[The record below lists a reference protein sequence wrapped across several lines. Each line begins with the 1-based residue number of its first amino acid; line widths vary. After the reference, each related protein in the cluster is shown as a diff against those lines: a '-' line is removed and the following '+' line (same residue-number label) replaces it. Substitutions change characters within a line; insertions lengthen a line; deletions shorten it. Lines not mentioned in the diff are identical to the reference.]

1 MTAPLDNAIGQCLE
15 TLRRHDRDRYLLHLF
30 APSRHRHVIVG
41 LFAFNAE
48 ISRTRDA
55 VSEPQ
60 LGLIRL
66 QWWRDAIAGLHPEA
80 QPPHEIL
87 QILRTEIL
95 TTPALCHGML
105 ALIDSRERDLDD
117 TPFADLAA
125 LRAYI
130 AATAGTLTETA
141 MRIGNHE
148 PSEIGLEAARH
159 SALAFGLSG
168 IALAVPYQV
177 RTGRRMLPTDMMAA
191 AGLRRDDL
199 RPDRTVPGLDRV
211 LHEIAGEAERE
222 LELAR
227 ALRRDVPTA
236 SLPVLLEASIA
247 DQRLRRLRGAS
258 FDPYALSERPAG
270 SMLPLR
276 LAWNAWRGTY

>member
-1 MTAPLDNAIGQCLE
+1 MTAALDTAIGQCLE

-30 APSRHRHVIVG
+30 APTRHRQVIAG

-48 ISRTRDA
+48 IARTRDS

-66 QWWRDAIAGLHPEA
+66 QWWRDAIAGLHSEA
-80 QPPHEIL
+80 QPPHEVL
-87 QILRTEIL
+87 RLLRTEIL
-95 TTPALCHGML
+95 TAPALRHGML
-105 ALIDSRERDLDD
+105 ALIDGRERDLDD
-117 TPFADLAA
+117 TPFVDLAA

-130 AATAGTLTETA
+130 AATAGTLTETT

-148 PSEIGLEAARH
+148 PSKIGLEAARH

-168 IALAVPYQV
+168 VALAVPYQV
-177 RTGRRMLPTDMMAA
+177 RTGRRVLPADMMVA

-199 RPDRTVPGLDRV
+199 RPDRAVSGLDRV
-211 LHEIAGEAERE
+211 LREIAGEAERE
-222 LELAR
+222 LGLAR
-227 ALRRDVPTA
+227 ALRRSVPAA
-236 SLPVLLEASIA
+236 SLPPLLEASIA
-247 DQRLRRLRGAS
+247 DQRLRRLRAAG
-258 FDPYALSERPAG
+258 FDPYELTERPAG
-270 SMLPLR
+270 PMLPLR